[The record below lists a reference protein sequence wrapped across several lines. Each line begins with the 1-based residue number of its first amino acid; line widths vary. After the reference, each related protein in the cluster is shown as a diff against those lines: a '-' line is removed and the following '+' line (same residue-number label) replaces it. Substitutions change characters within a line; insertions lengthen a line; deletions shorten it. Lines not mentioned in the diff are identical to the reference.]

1 MEAIQT
7 ISHHLVQNEVAT
19 SGDDVFEHLQLA
31 PADPILGTALAYKA
45 DPSTQKMNLGIG
57 AYRDDNEKPYVF
69 NVVRKAEQ
77 EILNDKSLDKEY
89 LPIDGHA
96 GFNVV
101 SQNLIFGAT
110 HPLLKEGKVVTVQT
124 LSGTGSLRV
133 GFEFVKT
140 YIPGDVYVS
149 APTWGNHHAIIEKS
163 GLKWIEYPY
172 FEENTKGLNFKGMY
186 EKLSQAQAGSTVLLH
201 ACAHN
206 PTGVDPTL
214 DQWTELAKL
223 FKEKKL
229 IPYFDSAYQGYAS
242 GDLEKDAQSIHIFL
256 NHGLQMII
264 SQSYAKNFG
273 LYGERIGAIHFV
285 AKSKDVAVRVLSQV
299 KLVIRPMYSNP
310 PLHGARIVHK
320 VLSNPALT
328 QEWKDELKMVSERII
343 TMRKALRDELKSLGT
358 PGNWDHI
365 VSQIGMFSYTGLG
378 AKQCDVL
385 IQKYHI
391 YLLRNGRI
399 SMAGITSKNVKYL
412 AQAIHDAASN

>member
-1 MEAIQT
+1 
-7 ISHHLVQNEVAT
+7 
-19 SGDDVFEHLQLA
+19 
-31 PADPILGTALAYKA
+31 
-45 DPSTQKMNLGIG
+45 
-57 AYRDDNEKPYVF
+57 
-69 NVVRKAEQ
+69 
-77 EILNDKSLDKEY
+77 
-89 LPIDGHA
+89 
-96 GFNVV
+96 
-101 SQNLIFGAT
+101 
-110 HPLLKEGKVVTVQT
+110 LLKEGKVVTVQT

-172 FEENTKGLNFKGMY
+172 FDENTKGLNFKGMY

-273 LYGERIGAIHFV
+273 LYGERIGALHFV
-285 AKSKDVAVRVLSQV
+285 AKSKDVAVRVLSQI

-320 VLSNPALT
+320 VLSNPALA
-328 QEWKDELKMVSERII
+328 QEWREELKMVSERII
-343 TMRKALRDELKSLGT
+343 TMRRALRDELKSLGT
-358 PGNWDHI
+358 PGTWDHI

-378 AKQCDVL
+378 PKQCDVL

-412 AQAIHDAASN
+412 AKAIHDAASN

>member
-1 MEAIQT
+1 
-7 ISHHLVQNEVAT
+7 
-19 SGDDVFEHLQLA
+19 
-31 PADPILGTALAYKA
+31 
-45 DPSTQKMNLGIG
+45 MNLGIG

-133 GFEFVKT
+133 GFEFIKT

-172 FEENTKGLNFKGMY
+172 FDENTKGLNFKGMY

-320 VLSNPALT
+320 VLSNPVLT
-328 QEWKDELKMVSERII
+328 QEWREELKMVSERII
-343 TMRKALRDELKSLGT
+343 TMRRALRDELKSLGT